1 MNTWAILAIIFG
13 AYVLA
18 DIIADTA
25 LIIAL
30 KRRGFRLADIAML
43 LRNILSKK

>member
-30 KRRGFRLADIAML
+30 KRRGIRLVDMAMF
-43 LRNILSKK
+43 LRRILSKK